1 MRFVFVVSAARYA
14 ADQLHGLGICQ
25 GPVEAPGIFSDLLL
39 NVGFPFP
46 VDLAAGLTS
55 DLFSVPSGSFYSFS
69 GSLAEIVHFLL
80 RLFEGKTDLGL
91 GKRHQ
96 EGVHTLQN
104 RIDSGSGHWNGGLQ
118 RLLVGV
124 GVDLRLLQEDE
135 MDSLIIELL
144 VERKAFLCIAG
155 HTGDR
160 VEDYRIAG
168 LELTQHPVKG
178 RAVRRG
184 SGVGLFN
191 DPGIR
196 IGTCDV
202 TDLT

>member
-1 MRFVFVVSAARYA
+1 MN
-14 ADQLHGLGICQ
+14 LT
-25 GPVEAPGIFSDLLL
+25 
-39 NVGFPFP
+39 
-46 VDLAAGLTS
+46 AGLTS
-55 DLFSVPSGSFYSFS
+55 DLFSVPSGSFDSFS

-80 RLFEGKTDLGL
+80 RLFEGKADLRF
-91 GKRHQ
+91 GKRHKK
-96 EGVHTLQN
+96 GVHTLKD
-104 RIDSGSGHWNGGLQ
+104 RINGGSGHWNGGLQ
-118 RLLVGV
+118 RLTVGV
-124 GVDLRLLQEDE
+124 GVDLRFLQEDE
-135 MDSLIIELL
+135 TDSLIVELL
-144 VERKAFLCIAG
+144 IERKAFLRIAR
-155 HTGDR
+155 HAGDR